1 MDSFLLRC
9 RLRLEEVAEMGLLV
23 DCVSSSLG
31 SHASMSGLFLVWRR
45 DGEAIVITAAAD
57 DDGCSS
63 WLDDDSGAEIVGV
76 GSGVMRLFMISS
88 LGRADLPCGLGKEY
102 IPAASFLVCCGVI

>member
-23 DCVSSSLG
+23 VDCLSSSLG

-45 DGEAIVITAAAD
+45 DGEAIVITAAAAD

-76 GSGVMRLFMISS
+76 GSGVMHLFMMSS
-88 LGRADLPCGLGKEY
+88 LGRALR
-102 IPAASFLVCCGVI
+102 